1 MMACKYLEQHRPGE
15 NRDEM
20 HSELEIHESK
30 QRRPVFQP
38 IEAPCTVLA
47 APPLNL
53 KLTAVCG
60 HQYVSPLI
68 PISENASC
76 MLVEHKWGGIVAY
89 AVA

>member
-1 MMACKYLEQHRPGE
+1 
-15 NRDEM
+15 M

-30 QRRPVFQP
+30 QRRPVFQS

-53 KLTAVCG
+53 KLIAVSG
-60 HQYVSPLI
+60 QEYVSPLI

-76 MLVEHKWGGIVAY
+76 MLAAHKWGGIVAY

>member
-1 MMACKYLEQHRPGE
+1 
-15 NRDEM
+15 M

-53 KLTAVCG
+53 KLIAVSG
-60 HQYVSPLI
+60 QEYVFPLI

-76 MLVEHKWGGIVAY
+76 MLAAHKWGGIVAY